1 MRLLPGEAR
10 HPVAH
15 TGVRKLANQA
25 DVARWM
31 RGQSGLWVQ
40 PKVDGVAVTLVYRQ
54 GRLTQAISRGNGLA
68 GEDWTARVLQ
78 IPSVPKVSDGVLA
91 NSVLQGELFLL
102 REGHVQKQMGGM
114 NARAKVA
121 GMMMRQEAQ
130 AELDRLGI
138 FIWAWPDGPEDMEQ
152 RLALLRQG
160 GFLYS
165 ALFRIL
171 SRMRSRLNSGASAGS
186 LHRCLLPPMALWCG
200 GRKSPRALLG
210 SGSGRLGYRLEI
222 SASLAGYG
230 GSRYQL

>member
-1 MRLLPGEAR
+1 
-10 HPVAH
+10 
-15 TGVRKLANQA
+15 
-25 DVARWM
+25 
-31 RGQSGLWVQ
+31 
-40 PKVDGVAVTLVYRQ
+40 
-54 GRLTQAISRGNGLA
+54 
-68 GEDWTARVLQ
+68 
-78 IPSVPKVSDGVLA
+78 
-91 NSVLQGELFLL
+91 
-102 REGHVQKQMGGM
+102 
-114 NARAKVA
+114 
-121 GMMMRQEAQ
+121 
-130 AELDRLGI
+130 
-138 FIWAWPDGPEDMEQ
+138 MEQ